1 MLVLGRIPG
10 KQPDQLV
17 AAEDILP
24 WEMST
29 DLELRSAFRTVVMK
43 TAGVRT
49 AFAVRTA
56 SAVQTAEERT
66 VTEVRTAE
74 ARIVEPRIAESR
86 IGQRHTV
93 VGPQSQLWLF

>member
-43 TAGVRT
+43 TAG
-49 AFAVRTA
+49 VRTA